1 LEELEPA
8 LGPIGSSIFGR
19 AIFAQSKTMRG
30 YRGGNGGANLKS
42 KKGGV
47 MKRFEFLDPTRATL
61 LIALAIGLGIAVH
74 EVFFLIALAIAIA
87 ALVQSVAHNGSEN
100 IARTK
105 WTHRHP

>member
-1 LEELEPA
+1 
-8 LGPIGSSIFGR
+8 
-19 AIFAQSKTMRG
+19 M
-30 YRGGNGGANLKS
+30 
-42 KKGGV
+42 KK
-47 MKRFEFLDPTRATL
+47 FEFLDPTRATF

-87 ALVQSVAHNGSEN
+87 ALVQSVAHDGSEN